1 MRNIVPRSISY
12 CTRKLKNKFND
23 IYKRKNYIEM
33 REGMGQRRLTVTEKA
48 WRVGHAN
55 MTFLITFER
64 RRNIG

>member
-1 MRNIVPRSISY
+1 
-12 CTRKLKNKFND
+12 
-23 IYKRKNYIEM
+23 
-33 REGMGQRRLTVTEKA
+33 MGQRRLTVTDKA